1 MQSKKMS
8 FVETCVS
15 TFIGYVVA
23 ITAQLVVFPLFGIQ
37 VSLTQNLSIG
47 AVFTAVSIVRGYA
60 VRRLF
65 NMLGAR
71 P

>member
-8 FVETCVS
+8 FVEACVS

-23 ITAQLVVFPLFGIQ
+23 IAAQLVVFPLFDIQ
-37 VSLTQNLSIG
+37 VSLAQNFSIG
-47 AVFTAVSIVRGYA
+47 AVFTAVSIARGYA

>member
-8 FVETCVS
+8 FVEACVS
-15 TFIGYVVA
+15 TLIGYVVA
-23 ITAQLVVFPLFGIQ
+23 IAAQLVVFPLFGIQ
-37 VSLTQNLSIG
+37 VSLAQNLSIG
-47 AVFTAVSIVRGYA
+47 AVFTAVSIARGYA

-65 NMLGAR
+65 NMMGAR